1 MGTKILSTFMFTAA
15 MLGCSDRESRPS
27 SFFSDP
33 GAPGGPSPRPPSP
46 SPSRDAGFSQPDAG
60 LLGNLTMR
68 LGETVERDTAPPPIS
83 GGTLLALRDGHTFVA
98 ADSDRDTV
106 WIVDLP
112 TRAVRSVALQAGDEP
127 GRVEEGDDGAV
138 FVALRRGGAVVTI
151 DLATASITARRAVCP
166 APRGLAW
173 DATRHEL
180 LVACAGGEFAS
191 LPAAGEARITPLDD
205 DLRDVVIWRD
215 RRFVSRF
222 RSAELLEVD
231 LEGRVIQ
238 RSLPPLR
245 RDARGNGVRLPG
257 VAWRT
262 LAHPSLGVVMLH
274 QTSTTAPLDVRAPD
288 GGVRGPA
295 YGGGG
300 PLEGRGTP
308 CVEPL
313 VSTAITAFYGDERL
327 PDGVLLP
334 QAILAV
340 DLAAKDGLFVVATP
354 GNSFEG
360 AQTSTFGLPL
370 VDLSQRCPE
379 VRRNGIDDGL
389 QQAVAVAISVDNRV
403 VAQYRERPG
412 LMVQDGVRTFIP
424 FPDAVSVR
432 DTGHA
437 VFHAGTP
444 TGLACAS
451 CHPEGGEDGRTWNFI
466 PLGARR
472 TPTMRGATSAT
483 APFHWDGDQRDLT
496 HLLGDVFAGRMGAGE
511 LNPAQRHAL
520 SHWIDG
526 LPTLH
531 THATADADT
540 LARGR
545 AVFEGPAG
553 CADCHSGAALTNN
566 DTVDVGTGGRFQ
578 VPQLHGLAAR
588 APYLHDGRAA
598 TLDLR
603 LMMNDGD
610 LHGHTSTLTP
620 EQRADLLR
628 YLTSL

>member
-1 MGTKILSTFMFTAA
+1 M
-15 MLGCSDRESRPS
+15 
-27 SFFSDP
+27 
-33 GAPGGPSPRPPSP
+33 
-46 SPSRDAGFSQPDAG
+46 
-60 LLGNLTMR
+60 
-68 LGETVERDTAPPPIS
+68 
-83 GGTLLALRDGHTFVA
+83 
-98 ADSDRDTV
+98 
-106 WIVDLP
+106 
-112 TRAVRSVALQAGDEP
+112 
-127 GRVEEGDDGAV
+127 
-138 FVALRRGGAVVTI
+138 
-151 DLATASITARRAVCP
+151 
-166 APRGLAW
+166 
-173 DATRHEL
+173 
-180 LVACAGGEFAS
+180 
-191 LPAAGEARITPLDD
+191 
-205 DLRDVVIWRD
+205 
-215 RRFVSRF
+215 
-222 RSAELLEVD
+222 
-231 LEGRVIQ
+231 
-238 RSLPPLR
+238 
-245 RDARGNGVRLPG
+245 
-257 VAWRT
+257 
-262 LAHPSLGVVMLH
+262 
-274 QTSTTAPLDVRAPD
+274 
-288 GGVRGPA
+288 
-295 YGGGG
+295 
-300 PLEGRGTP
+300 
-308 CVEPL
+308 
-313 VSTAITAFYGDERL
+313 
-327 PDGVLLP
+327 
-334 QAILAV
+334 
-340 DLAAKDGLFVVATP
+340 
-354 GNSFEG
+354 
-360 AQTSTFGLPL
+360 
-370 VDLSQRCPE
+370 
-379 VRRNGIDDGL
+379 RRNGIDDGL

-511 LNPAQRHAL
+511 LNPAQQHSL

-526 LPTLH
+526 LPTLR

-566 DTVDVGTGGRFQ
+566 DTVDVGTGGSFQ

-610 LHGHTSTLTP
+610 RHGHTSTLTP
-620 EQRADLLR
+620 AQRADLLR
-628 YLTSL
+628 YLASL